1 MTLSSTNTHRRALGQ
16 QGKQHGRP
24 AEIDPRIFTRAE
36 AEEARGTVPPLPRV
50 IVNTSA
56 ERKAPVRSA
65 GTGRATGAGSSQSC
79 TPDFT
84 PRACGQIVL
93 GSVWHLAQNCL
104 ARQNSRREL
113 VRRFSRDLLPA
124 AHARCCQI
132 VSIVSVHAMLAE
144 AAAGSH
150 CAQRKARLRFRVF
163 WSRGMGPP
171 LPDRDP
177 VMSPLPLRLRR
188 QAYCN

>member
-93 GSVWHLAQNCL
+93 GSVWQGWPKTALRGKTRAVNLYVAFRAIFCL
-104 ARQNSRREL
+104 PRTRAAAKSCQLLVCMLCLRKPRPGVIVRSAR
-113 VRRFSRDLLPA
+113 RDFVFGCFGRVGWGRP
-124 AHARCCQI
+124 CQI
-132 VSIVSVHAMLAE
+132 VTLS
-144 AAAGSH
+144 
-150 CAQRKARLRFRVF
+150 
-163 WSRGMGPP
+163 
-171 LPDRDP
+171 
-177 VMSPLPLRLRR
+177 
-188 QAYCN
+188 